1 VQSVYYERGAVAD
14 LLDTNWYTEPSRGNV
29 LGANA
34 YTGSPGFVVE
44 GANAG
49 TDSAGFAGSTS
60 YDLTPSSP
68 ARSLGLVRE
77 GTPSNT
83 IDGSPRGNPP
93 GLGAW

>member
-34 YTGSPGFVVE
+34 YTGSPGFVVQT
-44 GANAG
+44 AIAG
-49 TDSAGFAGSTS
+49 TGSTS
-60 YDLTPSSP
+60 YDLTLSSP
-68 ARSLGLVRE
+68 ARSLGLMRS

-83 IDGSPRGNPP
+83 IDGAQRGNPP